1 MVSLG
6 KFEMPDV
13 PHGAR
18 LYELKVEGL
27 EGRFFGG
34 VTKDGDTTS
43 SSGAPSSGTSDG
55 GHGKEQ
61 RSDASG
67 TTSGSGDGR
76 SGGSG
81 DMQTA
86 VGEGMMFKED
96 TFLTSANLCRWIID
110 FGEIQVGKQVG
121 LGSYG
126 VVFRGKW
133 KGVEVAVKRFI
144 KQKLDER
151 RMLEF
156 RAEMA
161 FLSELHHPN
170 IVLFIGACVKKPNLC
185 IVTEFVKQ
193 GSLKEILLNNAI
205 KLTWSQKLGLLRS
218 AALGINYLHSLHPVI
233 VHRDLKPS
241 NLLVDENWNVK
252 VADFGFAR
260 IKEENVTMTRCG
272 TPCWTAPE
280 VIRGEKYSEKAD
292 VFSFGV
298 IMWEVLTRKQPYAG
312 RNFMGVSLDVLEGRR
327 PQIPGDCPPV
337 FKKMVKKCWHGI
349 PDRRPAMEAVL
360 AFLES
365 LLDGAGGGASSLA

>member
-1 MVSLG
+1 V
-6 KFEMPDV
+6 
-13 PHGAR
+13 
-18 LYELKVEGL
+18 
-27 EGRFFGG
+27 
-34 VTKDGDTTS
+34 
-43 SSGAPSSGTSDG
+43 
-55 GHGKEQ
+55 
-61 RSDASG
+61 
-67 TTSGSGDGR
+67 GDGL
-76 SGGSG
+76 
-81 DMQTA
+81 A
-86 VGEGMMFKED
+86 FKED
-96 TFLTSANLCRWIID
+96 TFLTSANLCRWIIA
-110 FGEIQVGKQVG
+110 FGEIQMGEQVG

-185 IVTEFVKQ
+185 IVTEFMKR
-193 GSLKEILLNNAI
+193 GSLKEILADSTI
-205 KLTWSQKLGLLRS
+205 KLAWKQKLGLLRS
-218 AALGINYLHSLHPVI
+218 AALGINYLHSLEPVI

-260 IKEENVTMTRCG
+260 IKEENATMTRCG

-280 VIRGEKYSEKAD
+280 VIRGEKYNERAD

-298 IMWEVLTRKQPYAG
+298 IMWQVVTRREPFAG
-312 RNFMGVSLDVLEGRR
+312 RNFMGVSLDVLEGKR
-327 PQIPGDCPPV
+327 PQIPGDCNEE
-337 FKKMVKKCWHGI
+337 MRSMLKKCWHGKAAK
-349 PDRRPAMEAVL
+349 RPSMEAVVT
-360 AFLES
+360 FLDAQIG
-365 LLDGAGGGASSLA
+365 DGDHDALGSHV

>member
-1 MVSLG
+1 M
-6 KFEMPDV
+6 
-13 PHGAR
+13 
-18 LYELKVEGL
+18 
-27 EGRFFGG
+27 
-34 VTKDGDTTS
+34 
-43 SSGAPSSGTSDG
+43 SGASTD
-55 GHGKEQ
+55 GHG
-61 RSDASG
+61 DH
-67 TTSGSGDGR
+67 
-76 SGGSG
+76 GGE
-81 DMQTA
+81 MQTA

-110 FGEIQVGKQVG
+110 FGEIQVGKQIG

-185 IVTEFVKQ
+185 IVTEFMKQ
-193 GSLKEILLNNAI
+193 GSLRDILANNTI
-205 KLTWSQKLGLLRS
+205 KLTWKQKLRMLRS

-260 IKEENVTMTRCG
+260 IKEENATMTRCG

-280 VIRGEKYSEKAD
+280 IIRGDKYDERAD

-298 IMWEVLTRKQPYAG
+298 VMWQVVTRKEPFAG
-312 RNFMGVSLDVLEGRR
+312 RNFMGVSLDVLEGKR
-327 PQIPGDCPPV
+327 PQIPNDCPAEFRKV
-337 FKKMVKKCWHGI
+337 MKKCWHASAEK
-349 PDRRPAMEAVL
+349 RPTMERVV
-360 AFLES
+360 AFFDKEMG
-365 LLDGAGGGASSLA
+365 DDDTGASSNMA